1 MTIRMQDKNQK
12 EIIEI
17 NAEDLLKMSYV
28 IFQISEKKLFFLI
41 NSIFRI
47 LTAYFKQVL
56 SILKIGAKNESSTTY
71 HLGIIDVRTRLSMDK
86 LRS

>member
-56 SILKIGAKNESSTTY
+56 SILKIGNESTTTY

>member
-41 NSIFRI
+41 NSIFPNPDC
-47 LTAYFKQVL
+47 LL
-56 SILKIGAKNESSTTY
+56 
-71 HLGIIDVRTRLSMDK
+71 
-86 LRS
+86 